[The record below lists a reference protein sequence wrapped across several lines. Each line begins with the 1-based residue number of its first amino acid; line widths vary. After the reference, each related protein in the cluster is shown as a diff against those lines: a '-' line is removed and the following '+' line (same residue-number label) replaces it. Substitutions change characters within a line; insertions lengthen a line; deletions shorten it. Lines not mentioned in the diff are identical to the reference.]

1 MKLYL
6 NFWQK
11 SLDLANKA
19 NMKYVHITLVVGA
32 AIKVYQVTW
41 NYEEKWKN
49 LIVHLGD
56 FNGFIAFF
64 GIIRK

>member
-1 MKLYL
+1 
-6 NFWQK
+6 
-11 SLDLANKA
+11 
-19 NMKYVHITLVVGA
+19 MKYVHITLVVGA